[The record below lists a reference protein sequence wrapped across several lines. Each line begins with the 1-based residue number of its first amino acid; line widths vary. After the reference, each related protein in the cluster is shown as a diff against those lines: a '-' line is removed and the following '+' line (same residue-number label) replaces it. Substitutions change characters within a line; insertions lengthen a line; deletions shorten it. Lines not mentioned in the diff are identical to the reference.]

1 MASAAIPRKA
11 ARQIA
16 NNHGRELYI
25 YNHIQTKQVV
35 YSFTQNLKNS
45 DALKQ
50 IPFIGKKSRPA
61 ALRKD
66 HWAPLATVIFPT
78 KAMGLSTYHLLREF
92 RKMHE
97 TMYEKS
103 ITLEKSKRERKY
115 MIMDQKANS
124 IADLA
129 ESLRIEIARAQE
141 KKPGKEEAQA
151 EEEVPTDVNVMVRW
165 RNILDAE
172 YAAEWPPSVMH
183 GDQGRADRPYK
194 APKASEPVVGDL
206 VVEGQPAKEQVAT
219 A

>member
-1 MASAAIPRKA
+1 
-11 ARQIA
+11 
-16 NNHGRELYI
+16 
-25 YNHIQTKQVV
+25 
-35 YSFTQNLKNS
+35 
-45 DALKQ
+45 
-50 IPFIGKKSRPA
+50 
-61 ALRKD
+61 
-66 HWAPLATVIFPT
+66 
-78 KAMGLSTYHLLREF
+78 MGLGTYQLLREF

-129 ESLRIEIARAQE
+129 ESLRIEIARAKE
-141 KKPGKEEAQA
+141 KAPTKDKAEA

-172 YAAEWPPSVMH
+172 YAAEWPASVMH
-183 GDQGRADRPYK
+183 GEQGRADRPYT
-194 APKASEPVVGDL
+194 APKVSEPVVGDL
-206 VVEGQPAKEQVAT
+206 VVKAEPAKEQVVT